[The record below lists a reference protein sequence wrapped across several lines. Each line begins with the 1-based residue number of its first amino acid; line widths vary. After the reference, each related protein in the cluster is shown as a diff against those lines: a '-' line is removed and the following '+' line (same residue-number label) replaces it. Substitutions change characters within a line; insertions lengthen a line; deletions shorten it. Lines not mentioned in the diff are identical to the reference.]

1 MCIIILYALS
11 LSPLSI
17 ESKSTVVEPNKIDN
31 TEKRTNNVA
40 KTVNT
45 VTVFLLFKYF
55 GVEDF
60 CKILITFVPTVV
72 WLIME

>member
-11 LSPLSI
+11 LFPLSI
-17 ESKSTVVEPNKIDN
+17 ETKSMVVEPNKIDN
-31 TEKRTNNVA
+31 RERRTNNTA

-45 VTVFLLFKYF
+45 VTVFLLLKNF

-72 WLIME
+72 WLIVE